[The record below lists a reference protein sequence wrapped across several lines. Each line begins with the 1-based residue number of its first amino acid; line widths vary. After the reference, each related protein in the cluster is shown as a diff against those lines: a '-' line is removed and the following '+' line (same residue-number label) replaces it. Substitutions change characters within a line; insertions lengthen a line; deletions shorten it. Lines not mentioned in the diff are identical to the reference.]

1 MAEIVK
7 ISNPGGPSSSRSRLG
22 PTIAI
27 VVLLTVL
34 AATAPFLVKYRNA
47 PAVLVAKLQAM
58 SAPPPPAPTTDMKH
72 RVWVNSRSGLYYCRE
87 SRFYGK
93 MHPGISMLQESALLK
108 GFRPAVGQ
116 ECP

>member
-7 ISNPGGPSSSRSRLG
+7 ISHSDGTRRARGRLG

-27 VVLLTVL
+27 VVLLAAL

-58 SAPPPPAPTTDMKH
+58 AAPPPAAPTTYMKH
-72 RVWVNSRSGLYYCRE
+72 RVWVNRRSGLYYCRE
-87 SRFYGK
+87 SKFYGR
-93 MHPGISMLQESALLK
+93 MRPGTTMLQESALMK
-108 GFRPAVGQ
+108 GFRPAEGQ

>member
-1 MAEIVK
+1 MAEIVN
-7 ISNPGGPSSSRSRLG
+7 ISQPGGSNRPRSRWG

-27 VVLLTVL
+27 VLLLAVL

-58 SAPPPPAPTTDMKH
+58 TATPPAAPTTDMKH
-72 RVWVNSRSGLYYCRE
+72 KVWVNRRSGLYYCRE

-93 MHPGISMLQESALLK
+93 MHPGTSMLQESALLN
-108 GFRPAVGQ
+108 GFRPAEGQ